1 MLSGR
6 FFRRCLKQAS
16 GEPAMNAMLVAAL
29 MSACVVNVACLVGH
43 LVAGA

>member
-1 MLSGR
+1 LR
-6 FFRRCLKQAS
+6 AILQATPEARL

-43 LVAGA
+43 LIVGA

>member
-6 FFRRCLKQAS
+6 FFRRCLKQTR
-16 GEPAMNAMLVAAL
+16 EPAMNAMLVAAL